1 MLLWLNVNIINIQV
15 KEQCFGVGMTSALH
29 KRLEKLEALLAA
41 RVAPPIFKWMMDRN
55 GDPAAEL
62 ERLVSSGEVA
72 ERDKGRVKIWRWLT
86 EEEALARGIVQP
98 DPPPKPQPQLPGPP
112 ELKLLPA
119 PAKEQPQTEPPL
131 QAKRP
136 LTEEQM
142 RKWLD
147 ARDRPFGKPIPYPKG
162 MATP

>member
-1 MLLWLNVNIINIQV
+1 
-15 KEQCFGVGMTSALH
+15 MTSALH
-29 KRLEKLEALLAA
+29 RRLEKLEALVSA
-41 RVAPPIFKWMMDRN
+41 RVNTPIWRWMMDPN
-55 GDPAAEL
+55 GETAAEL
-62 ERLVSSGEVA
+62 DRTVAAGEVA
-72 ERDKGRVKIWRWLT
+72 EKDRHRVQCWRWLT
-86 EEEALARGIVQP
+86 HEEALARGIVQP
-98 DPPPKPQPQLPGPP
+98 DPPPKPQPKLPGPP

>member
-1 MLLWLNVNIINIQV
+1 M
-15 KEQCFGVGMTSALH
+15 
-29 KRLEKLEALLAA
+29 
-41 RVAPPIFKWMMDRN
+41 
-55 GDPAAEL
+55 
-62 ERLVSSGEVA
+62 
-72 ERDKGRVKIWRWLT
+72 
-86 EEEALARGIVQP
+86 
-98 DPPPKPQPQLPGPP
+98 
-112 ELKLLPA
+112 KLLPA